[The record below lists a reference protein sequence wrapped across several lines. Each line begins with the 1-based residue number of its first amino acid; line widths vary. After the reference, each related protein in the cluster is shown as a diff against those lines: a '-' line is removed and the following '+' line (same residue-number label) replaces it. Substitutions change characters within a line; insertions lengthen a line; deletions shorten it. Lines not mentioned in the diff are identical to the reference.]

1 MREWGACASG
11 WDHEMIA
18 LRDAFAPGSFP
29 GFIGD
34 YFSETGRLSH
44 SRDFEYRAEQQ
55 QMAEAVARGLE
66 SSDPLVVEA
75 GTGVGK
81 SLAYLI
87 PAAFFALRN
96 KRKAIIT
103 THTINLQEQLAAKDI
118 PLVKKLLGEDDEL
131 KAVLL
136 KGRQNYLCPTRLE
149 GAMETSGDLFS
160 TSEVEEMRALWEWA
174 SVTED
179 GTLSDLDFH
188 PSPKVWAQVCSEAHA
203 CTAKRCGPTGRCFYQ
218 ELRKQ
223 AADANLLVMNHTLF
237 FTLLGQNAIPGDDA
251 DVGAAAS
258 EDEEPGFLYP
268 GDFVVFDEA
277 HTLENIAARQ
287 LGLRVAQSSV
297 RFDAQRLYN
306 PRTRKGLFAMAR
318 SAEGIK
324 AVAGLLDAMEMFF
337 AEVEGRCTFRGP
349 AREYRVHDI
358 GLVEDTISGALL
370 EVEKVAK
377 SASEDARSEAAAAE
391 LNEMARRMRSAR
403 AGVQAFLDQ
412 GLDEHVY
419 WVERT
424 GGGDRGV
431 PSIVLHAAPV
441 DVSEVLERI
450 LFREGRECILTSAT
464 LGVGDANLNYFR
476 QRVGAMRARALQI
489 GSPFDYESQ
498 MKLYI
503 AKEMPMPNDKL
514 YAEALH
520 RWIAY
525 FLEKSDGR
533 AFVLF
538 TSYRQMADAADALG
552 GFLEENNWTLLQQG
566 KGKPRHRLIAE
577 FREDTHSVLFG
588 TDSFWTGVDVPGEAL
603 SNVIVTRL
611 PFAVPDHPLT
621 AARLEQ
627 IDENGGNPFMEY
639 SVPEAVLKL
648 RQGIGRLI
656 RSSRDEGIAVILD
669 NRVLTKRYGQAFVK
683 ALPVRPEI
691 VEGQGLDYSGM
702 GPLDEIDPPARR

>member
-1 MREWGACASG
+1 M
-11 WDHEMIA
+11 
-18 LRDAFAPGSFP
+18 
-29 GFIGD
+29 
-34 YFSETGRLSH
+34 
-44 SRDFEYRAEQQ
+44 
-55 QMAEAVARGLE
+55 
-66 SSDPLVVEA
+66 
-75 GTGVGK
+75 
-81 SLAYLI
+81 
-87 PAAFFALRN
+87 
-96 KRKAIIT
+96 
-103 THTINLQEQLAAKDI
+103 
-118 PLVKKLLGEDDEL
+118 
-131 KAVLL
+131 
-136 KGRQNYLCPTRLE
+136 
-149 GAMETSGDLFS
+149 
-160 TSEVEEMRALWEWA
+160 
-174 SVTED
+174 
-179 GTLSDLDFH
+179 
-188 PSPKVWAQVCSEAHA
+188 
-203 CTAKRCGPTGRCFYQ
+203 
-218 ELRKQ
+218 
-223 AADANLLVMNHTLF
+223 
-237 FTLLGQNAIPGDDA
+237 
-251 DVGAAAS
+251 
-258 EDEEPGFLYP
+258 
-268 GDFVVFDEA
+268 VFDEA

-324 AVAGLLDAMEMFF
+324 AVAALLDMMDMFF
-337 AEVEGRCTFRGP
+337 AEVEARCTFRGP
-349 AREYRVHDI
+349 AREYRVHDTE
-358 GLVEDTISGALL
+358 LVEDTISGALL

-377 SASEDARSEAAAAE
+377 TASEDAKSEAAAAE

-424 GGGDRGV
+424 GGGDWGAS
-431 PSIVLHAAPV
+431 SIVLNAAPV
-441 DVSEVLERI
+441 DVSEVLERL

-489 GSPFDYESQ
+489 GSPFDYPSQ

-514 YAEALH
+514 YSEALH

-525 FLEKSDGR
+525 FLKKSDGR

-552 GFLEENNWTLLQQG
+552 GFLEENDWTLLQQG

-627 IDENGGNPFMEY
+627 IEENGGNPFMEY

-656 RSSRDEGIAVILD
+656 RSSHDEGIAVILD
-669 NRVLTKRYGQAFVK
+669 NRVLTKRYGSVFVK
-683 ALPVRPEI
+683 ALPVPPEI
-691 VEGQGLDYSGM
+691 VEGQGFDYAGT
-702 GPLDEIDPPARR
+702 GPLDEIDPPGRR